1 MNLEALKS
9 IYLSELDQSSG
20 VKNIELLKRAGEL
33 RYRFLN
39 EGFNPEEGPPIRRH
53 IQPTTNTI
61 YLEAD
66 QSGKAQRINE
76 SQQSLQT

>member
-1 MNLEALKS
+1 MDLVALKS

-20 VKNIELLKRAGEL
+20 VKNIELLKGAGEL

-39 EGFNPEEGPPIRRH
+39 DGFNPEEGPPIRRH
-53 IQPTTNTI
+53 IQATTNII

-66 QSGKAQRINE
+66 QSGPSQGIN
-76 SQQSLQT
+76 